1 MSGLE
6 QYCTNLAPG
15 ELANSRNVSDLVKQR
30 KCPAYLLPSSPILGR
45 CIPDPRSPL
54 GLKKSTAG
62 NLQAEVNEA
71 QVQEGVK
78 HVWESLN
85 LKSYAEKLLAD
96 LALDWWILALAVLLA
111 CILSFTWIV
120 LIRLAAGVIVYSS
133 IVLCCLL
140 LLFVTGFSVYKY
152 ILAVIEGDQTW
163 KDDIFAAPGLNQI
176 VDHYFDKDTWLGL
189 SCVLG
194 AITLVILLVL
204 LFLRKRIAIAVKLL
218 EEASRAVGG
227 AFSTLLFP
235 VLPFVLQA
243 LVILWFLAVASCLAT
258 AGEKEFKVVDACP
271 DEQCQNPDSLTNMPF
286 THGDKCDPSTFL
298 RCTTCPQAQC
308 VFNKYG
314 PSTVNSWLQLLNFVG
329 LFWLLF
335 FLSAMGEMV
344 MAGAFSDYY
353 WTR

>member
-1 MSGLE
+1 MIGLE

-189 SCVLG
+189 S
-194 AITLVILLVL
+194 
-204 LFLRKRIAIAVKLL
+204 
-218 EEASRAVGG
+218 
-227 AFSTLLFP
+227 
-235 VLPFVLQA
+235 
-243 LVILWFLAVASCLAT
+243 
-258 AGEKEFKVVDACP
+258 
-271 DEQCQNPDSLTNMPF
+271 
-286 THGDKCDPSTFL
+286 
-298 RCTTCPQAQC
+298 
-308 VFNKYG
+308 
-314 PSTVNSWLQLLNFVG
+314 
-329 LFWLLF
+329 
-335 FLSAMGEMV
+335 
-344 MAGAFSDYY
+344 
-353 WTR
+353 